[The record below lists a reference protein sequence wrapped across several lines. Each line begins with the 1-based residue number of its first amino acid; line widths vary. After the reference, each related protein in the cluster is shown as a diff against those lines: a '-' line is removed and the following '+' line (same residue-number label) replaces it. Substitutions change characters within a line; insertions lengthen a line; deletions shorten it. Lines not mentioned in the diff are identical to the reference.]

1 MNPKCKG
8 CTRYFVPQMKTSGL
22 PYSTCEKC
30 QSRMKTKY
38 SALKSHKEN
47 TLEEYNRMTLSTKP
61 VKRTVSRSAKR
72 EIKETKPECDVVPVS
87 SELLSEQV
95 QVDDI
100 VPVAKE
106 KRVRKPKVKEELVI
120 VAEGEITKR
129 SPDTGLVESVE
140 KCVFIIHDSEPEPA
154 QVEEQVGIP
163 LEPESACQEPEIP
176 AVEPQVEPLEPES
189 AQCGFRACE
198 IVYNEDRTKVFN
210 PVSKRW
216 CKVDSKAGKKLAVV

>member
-72 EIKETKPECDVVPVS
+72 ETKETKPECDAES
-87 SELLSEQV
+87 QLLSEPV
-95 QVDDI
+95 QIDDI

-106 KRVRKPKVKEELVI
+106 KRVRKPKVKEELVV
-120 VAEGEITKR
+120 VAEGEITKK

-154 QVEEQVGIP
+154 QVEEP
-163 LEPESACQEPEIP
+163 APESACQEPEIP
-176 AVEPQVEPLEPES
+176 SVEPQVETLEPES
-189 AQCGFRACE
+189 AQAPACE
-198 IVYNEDRTKVFN
+198 IVYNEDRTKIFN